1 MLFMQLIWFTFASE
15 KYCNPG
21 FYGSQSAFRE
31 NGPWRSVLLTEFFQ
45 ENQTYPADFL
55 RGTFV
60 KESSNDSDNAFHDQ
74 RITVSTDVNNSVFT
88 GKDDPQIGL
97 TAGDFIDIMILI
109 K

>member
-1 MLFMQLIWFTFASE
+1 M
-15 KYCNPG
+15 C
-21 FYGSQSAFRE
+21 
-31 NGPWRSVLLTEFFQ
+31 
-45 ENQTYPADFL
+45 PADFL

-60 KESSNDSDNAFHDQ
+60 KKGNNDSYNSLYDQ